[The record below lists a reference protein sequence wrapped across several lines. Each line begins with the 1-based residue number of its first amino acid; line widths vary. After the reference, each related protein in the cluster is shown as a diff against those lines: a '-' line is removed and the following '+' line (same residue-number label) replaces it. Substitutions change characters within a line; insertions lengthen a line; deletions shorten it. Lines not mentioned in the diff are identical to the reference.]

1 MIITAKERE
10 LGTKAARKLRRNG
23 KVPGVI
29 YGINTDNR
37 HIEMDKLDLLAA
49 LRKSRRNDKFEVEI
63 EGKDKFE
70 VIVKQIQWHPV
81 TEDIRHIDFYKLT
94 EGKTVTLNV
103 PVVVTGEAKGVK
115 LGGDLYQPRK
125 RIMIEALPE
134 SIPNE
139 ITVDVTDLNIGDVVH
154 VFDLDIPE
162 GVKVKSTKNFTVVAV
177 LGKSQEEEEI
187 ESEEEEEEEI
197 EVE

>member
-10 LGTKAARKLRRNG
+10 LGTKAARRIRRED

-29 YGINTDNR
+29 YGIDTENQ
-37 HIEMDKLDLLAA
+37 HIEMDKSDLLAA

-63 EGKDKFE
+63 EGKDKYE
-70 VIVKQIQWHPV
+70 VIVKEIQWHPV
-81 TEDIRHIDFYKLT
+81 TEDIRHVDFYKLT
-94 EGKTVTLNV
+94 QGRMITLFV
-103 PVVVTGEAKGVK
+103 PVVVTGESQGVK

-125 RIMIEALPE
+125 KIMIEALPE
-134 SIPNE
+134 AIPNE
-139 ITVDVTDLNIGDVVH
+139 IVVDVTELDIGDVVH

-162 GVKVKSTKNFTVVAV
+162 GAKVKSTKNFTVVAV
-177 LGKSQEEEEI
+177 LGRVQEEEET
-187 ESEEEEEEEI
+187 EEEEEEEM

>member
-10 LGTKAARKLRRNG
+10 LGTKAARKLRREG

-29 YGINTDNR
+29 YGIDTDNQ
-37 HIEMDKLDLLAA
+37 HIEMDKSDLLAA
-49 LRKSRRNDKFEVEI
+49 LRKSRRNDKFEVEV
-63 EGKDKFE
+63 EGKNKYQ
-70 VIVKQIQWHPV
+70 VIVKEIQWHPV

-94 EGKTVTLNV
+94 EGKTVTLFV
-103 PVVVTGEAKGVK
+103 PVVVKGESKGVK

-125 RIMIEALPE
+125 KIMVEALPE
-134 SIPNE
+134 AIPNE
-139 ITVDVTDLNIGDVVH
+139 IVVDVTELNIGDVVH

-177 LGKSQEEEEI
+177 LGRVKEEEETA
-187 ESEEEEEEEI
+187 EEEEEEM